1 MAAGRSAAISCS
13 NTAPETSSTTRTQT
27 DDPFGGA
34 AMKRVRTPPK
44 AMAKDPPMSVS
55 VDATVPSL
63 ATSCKVSS
71 GLDLRTTAYECAA

>member
-1 MAAGRSAAISCS
+1 
-13 NTAPETSSTTRTQT
+13 
-27 DDPFGGA
+27 
-34 AMKRVRTPPK
+34 MKRVRTPPK